1 MASTP
6 GLSVLVLF
14 LDHLLEL
21 ASDSDQGDPRVKRMA
36 FPCIYIYAPINIY
49 SPIIYMSYLCSLLV
63 SFMAFHGGSLSFLFV
78 WLSDFSGIFQI
89 FRSFGSIYSM
99 KTAMLVFLVSAFLK
113 LWNSSRNPKGPTKKI
128 SSCPAPGSLGGTEK
142 NTQYLYS

>member
-78 WLSDFSGIFQI
+78 
-89 FRSFGSIYSM
+89 
-99 KTAMLVFLVSAFLK
+99 
-113 LWNSSRNPKGPTKKI
+113 
-128 SSCPAPGSLGGTEK
+128 
-142 NTQYLYS
+142 